1 MCANYEQ
8 LKLYDYDESFGV
20 PPPTFPYPWE
30 TWPTYTAPIL
40 IRDEIHGMALARA
53 TFGLIPFWAKSNAIA
68 RQTYNARTETVAK
81 LPSFRNAWKRR
92 QFCLIPVAR
101 FFEPNYESGKA
112 VRWGIGRRDGKPFAL
127 AGIWESKQD
136 EQGIAQR
143 SFSML
148 TINAAEHPLMRRFHG
163 PEDEKRSVVVVEPQ
177 DYARWL
183 RALNEDEA
191 RDLLRLMDLDAFQGE
206 PAPLPP
212 RKSKA
217 ATSIPDIDVGE
228 SSRSLL

>member
-8 LKLYDYDESFGV
+8 LKLYDYDEAFGV

-40 IRDEIHGMALARA
+40 IRDEIHGMSLARA

-112 VRWGIGRRDGKPFAL
+112 VRWGIGRQDGKPFAL
-127 AGIWESKQD
+127 AGIWELKQD
-136 EQGIAQR
+136 EHGIAQR

-163 PEDEKRSVVVVEPQ
+163 PDDEKRSVVVVEPQ

-183 RALNEDEA
+183 RVRDEDEA
-191 RDLLRLMDLDAFQGE
+191 RKLMRPMDPAAFQGE

-217 ATSIPDIDVGE
+217 AESMPDIEGGG
-228 SSRSLL
+228 SSRNLL